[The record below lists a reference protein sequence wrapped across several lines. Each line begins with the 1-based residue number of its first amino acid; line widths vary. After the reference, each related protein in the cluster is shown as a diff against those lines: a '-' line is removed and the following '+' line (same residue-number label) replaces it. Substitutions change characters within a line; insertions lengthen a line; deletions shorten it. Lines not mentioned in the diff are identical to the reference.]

1 MIGLLTAFLTYL
13 SYGLLIIIG
22 HLRDFMGAITGKT
35 RYPNSKPSKGYA
47 VLLKSWESF
56 FTRRLY
62 HRIQDCWNRPSAS
75 SPGSRIEVMERES
88 TDNNCTFH
96 LTGKKIKA
104 LNLGSYNYLG
114 FGDNWEETCGK
125 EVLETLSLWP
135 VSCCSSRSGFGSYT
149 IVEELERFIA
159 EFVGKESALVY
170 SMGYGT
176 NSNTIPALMGSESLI
191 ISDSL
196 NHTSIVNGSRGSNA
210 QIRVFHHNDPK
221 HLEEIL
227 IETIV
232 NGQPKHHR
240 PWKKILV
247 MIEGVYSMEGSI
259 SQLKEIV
266 RICKKYKAYI
276 YVDEA
281 HSIGALGTTGR
292 GVCEQTG
299 VDPKDIDILM
309 GTFSKSFGGMG
320 GYISGSKEVIDQ
332 IRSFSNGFLHHNSL
346 SPIVAKQVLT
356 ALHIIASPDP
366 NGLGRKKLQQLK
378 ENSNFFRAEMERLGL
393 HVYGDYDSP
402 IIPVLVYCPAKV
414 AAFSREC
421 LKRGVAVVVVGFPAT
436 SVVLS
441 RARFCMSASHTHE
454 DLIYAVKVID
464 EVTELLCLKY
474 AKNFIGTTT
483 L

>member
-1 MIGLLTAFLTYL
+1 VIGPFLAFFVYA
-13 SYGLLIIIG
+13 SYGLLILVG
-22 HLRDFMGAITGKT
+22 HFRDFLGALTGIT
-35 RYPNSKPSKGYA
+35 RYPSSKPSRGYA

-56 FTRRLY
+56 YTRRLY
-62 HRIQDCWNRPSAS
+62 HRIQDCWNRPICS
-75 SPGSRIEVMERES
+75 SPGAHIKVMERDS
-88 TDNNCTFH
+88 ADHNCTLR
-96 LTGKKIKA
+96 LTGRSIDA
-104 LNLGSYNYLG
+104 LNMGSYNYLG

-125 EVLETLSLWP
+125 EVLECLSKWP
-135 VSCCSSRSGFGSYT
+135 VSSSSSRACFGSYT
-149 IVEELERFIA
+149 IIEELETFIA
-159 EFVGKESALVY
+159 DFLGKESALVY

-176 NSNTIPALMGSESLI
+176 NSNTIPALMGPESLI

-196 NHTSIVNGSRGSNA
+196 NHTSLVNGSRGSTA

-227 IETIV
+227 RESIV
-232 NGQPKHHR
+232 NGQPRHSR

-247 MIEGVYSMEGSI
+247 MVEGIYSMEGAI
-259 SQLKEIV
+259 SNLKEIV

-281 HSIGALGTTGR
+281 HSIGALGPTGR

-299 VDPKDIDILM
+299 VDTKDIDILM

-320 GYISGSKEVIDQ
+320 GYICGSKAAIDQ

-346 SPIVAKQVLT
+346 SPVVAKQVLT
-356 ALHIIASPDP
+356 AFKIIASPDP
-366 NGLGRKKLQQLK
+366 NGLGQRKLKQLK
-378 ENSNFFRAEMERLGL
+378 DNSNFFRSEMERLGF
-393 HVYGDYDSP
+393 HTYGDMDSP
-402 IIPVLVYCPAKV
+402 IVPVLIYFPAKV

-441 RARFCMSASHTHE
+441 RARFCISASHTHE
-454 DLIYAVKVID
+454 DLVHAVKVID

-474 AKNFIGTTT
+474 HKNFIGSTS

>member
-1 MIGLLTAFLTYL
+1 MIGPLIAFLTYA
-13 SYGLLIIIG
+13 SYGLLILIG
-22 HLRDFMGAITGKT
+22 HFRDFMGALTGLT
-35 RYPNSKPSKGYA
+35 RYPSAKPSKGYA

-62 HRIQDCWNRPSAS
+62 HRIQDCWNRPICS
-75 SPGSRIEVMERES
+75 SPGAHITLMERES
-88 TDNNCTFH
+88 KDNNCSFQ
-96 LTGKKIKA
+96 LTGRTFEA
-104 LNLGSYNYLG
+104 LNMGSYNYLG
-114 FGDNWEETCGK
+114 FGDNWEESCGK
-125 EVLETLSLWP
+125 EVLETLSQWP
-135 VSCCSSRSGFGSYT
+135 VSCCSSRCSFGSYT
-149 IVEELERFIA
+149 IVEELEKFIA

-176 NSNTIPALMGSESLI
+176 NSNTIPALMGPETLI

-196 NHTSIVNGSRGSNA
+196 NHTSIVNGSRGSSA

-221 HLEEIL
+221 HLEEVL
-227 IETIV
+227 RETIV

-247 MIEGVYSMEGSI
+247 MVEGIYSMEGAI

-266 RICKKYKAYI
+266 TICKKYKAYI

-281 HSIGALGTTGR
+281 HSIGALGKTGR

-366 NGLGRKKLQQLK
+366 NGLGRKKLGQLR
-378 ENSNFFRAEMERLGL
+378 ENSNFFRSEMERLGL
-393 HVYGDYDSP
+393 HTYGDYDSP
-402 IIPVLVYCPAKV
+402 IVPVLIYCPGKI

-421 LKRGVAVVVVGFPAT
+421 LKRGVAIVVVGFPAT

-441 RARFCMSASHTHE
+441 RARFCLSASHSRE
-454 DLIYAVKVID
+454 DLVHAVKVID
-464 EVTELLCLKY
+464 EVTELLCMKY
-474 AKNFIGTTT
+474 DKNFIGATT